1 MSKSKF
7 IAYVA
12 VLVFLAALTL
22 GSTASAETVLQGK
35 FTPEQIK
42 GGCSKVNGDFMPQ
55 GQSGTYGCE
64 NRNNGNMILCRGDNQ
79 CTFYQGTGST
89 KQMRRIIRGVG
100 LACEVEL
107 H

>member
-1 MSKSKF
+1 MSKVKL
-7 IAYVA
+7 IVA
-12 VLVFLAALTL
+12 VAVLAALTL
-22 GSTASAETVLQGK
+22 SYSASAETVLSSK

-42 GGCSKVNGDFMPQ
+42 GGCAKVGGDFMPQ
-55 GQSGTYGCE
+55 GQTGTYGCE

-89 KQMRRIIRGVG
+89 KQMRKIIRGVG